1 MNPDPVVEGVRAVRN
16 KHAKKFHYNL
26 AEICA
31 DLKEKEK
38 ASSHDII
45 SRFPKVRKQKTGS

>member
-1 MNPDPVVEGVRAVRN
+1 MNPDPVVEEVRAVRD

-38 ASSHDII
+38 A
-45 SRFPKVRKQKTGS
+45 